1 MFDLER
7 PRSYSLPNKAF
18 SLESSE
24 YVFAVDRDFSQ
35 ELKNYFYMKKEIEKH
50 RLRRM
55 QQE

>member
-24 YVFAVDRDFSQ
+24 YVFAIDRDFSQ